1 MTKQTTILYSKHI
14 ILNIP
19 GLFEL
24 SVAEFMYSFDN
35 AELAKH
41 NYFSDNASVHQYQTR
56 LALLQKYHL
65 PNMKTFLG

>member
-1 MTKQTTILYSKHI
+1 
-14 ILNIP
+14 
-19 GLFEL
+19 
-24 SVAEFMYSFDN
+24 MYSFDN